1 MTIGKT
7 VPELDALSAPVVGTD
22 VLTFYRSPGPL
33 KRTTASVLNTYITST
48 LGPLATL
55 TPGTGVATAL
65 AINVGSAGAFVT
77 FNGALGTPS
86 SGTLTNATGLP
97 VGTGISGLG
106 TGVSTALAINV
117 GSAGAFTTFNG
128 AGGTPSSL
136 TLTNATG
143 LPLTGLVA
151 STSIAIGV
159 GSIELGNATD
169 TTLARSS
176 AGNVTIEGNL
186 IYRAGGTDVPITDG
200 GTGSS
205 TAADART
212 ALAVVGTADL
222 AASTGAA
229 LVGSIQT
236 ETGATAR
243 TVQTKLRDT
252 KDADDFTSFQVGID
266 ALTPT
271 GGILNLPA
279 GTNTG
284 SGVLTLKKAVT
295 LAGKGMAHQA
305 FYAAGTERGTVLKR
319 AATAAG
325 YGLEFESALNGYGGF
340 GLRDLSVYHYGA
352 NTARAVVRCAGI
364 QRPQMSNVEIATL
377 GSAVADYGL
386 LIEPS
391 GANLTLYGTFLGVC
405 IAAENG
411 SRVATGLGIFEDS
424 NALCFSGGSIGGHV
438 RALEMGGTTLK
449 PINVAFNGV
458 AFEGVYSTDMEHVYV
473 PGGVGVFGPNSL
485 PGNCYIVKL
494 IKISKAQGVTFTGC
508 YFELGSTP
516 ATYNDGVNG
525 TLPLYAVVSLEG
537 ADVSDVTIDSLETCN
552 LYDGGAVGTY
562 VRNRI
567 GQVYDTTRK
576 AALSIRKTSTQTI
589 TAYTETTV
597 LVAGSQLVYRPGDIS
612 YDDATGIGKVHAK
625 GVYRIEGAATFNGFN
640 ALANFVYVRLVTSGG
655 NATGPN
661 ALVDGSTGV
670 PITLPVSS
678 VFPMVAGDTFELKVF
693 QGSGVNQTISNSAE
707 YTRLSVVRVA

>member
-1 MTIGKT
+1 MVDTPRKT
-7 VPELDALSAPVVGTD
+7 FPELQALSAPVADGDLLAV
-22 VLTFYRSPGPL
+22 YRTPGPA
-33 KRTTASVLNTYITST
+33 KRTTASVVATYTGSIATNF
-48 LGPLATL
+48 LAS
-55 TPGTGVATAL
+55 GTGAV
-65 AINVGSAGAFVT
+65 
-77 FNGALGTPS
+77 
-86 SGTLTNATGLP
+86 
-97 VGTGISGLG
+97 
-106 TGVSTALAINV
+106 
-117 GSAGAFTTFNG
+117 
-128 AGGTPSSL
+128 
-136 TLTNATG
+136 
-143 LPLTGLVA
+143 
-151 STSIAIGV
+151 
-159 GSIELGNATD
+159 
-169 TTLARSS
+169 
-176 AGNVTIEGNL
+176 
-186 IYRAGGTDVPITDG
+186 
-200 GTGSS
+200 
-205 TAADART
+205 ART
-212 ALAVVGTADL
+212 
-222 AASTGAA
+222 S
-229 LVGSIQT
+229 QN
-236 ETGATAR
+236 
-243 TVQTKLRDT
+243 KMRDT

-266 ALTPT
+266 ALTAT

-295 LAGKGMAHQA
+295 LAGKGIAHNA
-305 FYAAGTERGTVLKR
+305 FYAAGTERGTVIKR

-340 GLRDLSVYHYGA
+340 GLRDVSVYHYGA

-377 GSAVADYGL
+377 GNTVADYGL

-391 GANLTLYGTFLGVC
+391 SGGNITLYGTFLGVC

-458 AFEGVYSTDMEHVYV
+458 AFEGVYSTDMEHAYV
-473 PGGVGVFGPNSL
+473 PGGVGIFGPGSL

-494 IKISKAQGVTFTGC
+494 IKITKARGVTFTGC
-508 YFELGSTP
+508 YFEIGGTP

-525 TLPLYAVVSLEG
+525 TLPLYPVVSLEG
-537 ADVSDVTIDSLETCN
+537 ANVSDVTIDSLETCN

-562 VRNRI
+562 VRNQQ

-597 LVAGSQLVYRPGDIS
+597 LVAGSQLEYRPGDIS
-612 YDDATGIGKVHAK
+612 YNDATGVGTVYAK
-625 GVYRIEGAATFNGFN
+625 GVYRIEGVATFEGFN
-640 ALANFVYVRLVTSGG
+640 ALANFVYARLVTSGG
-655 NATGPN
+655 NAIGHN
-661 ALVDGSTGV
+661 ALVDGSTGIPV
-670 PITLPVSS
+670 TLTVGS
-678 VFPMVAGDTFELKVF
+678 TFFLGVGGTFSLKVF
-693 QGSGVNQTISNSAE
+693 QGSGVNQTISSSAE

>member
-1 MTIGKT
+1 MVDTPRKT
-7 VPELDALSAPVVGTD
+7 FPELQALTAPLVDSD
-22 VLTFYRSPGPL
+22 VLAVYRTPGPA
-33 KRTTASVLNTYITST
+33 KRTTASVLGTYVNTVIGTAFTRT
-48 LGPLATL
+48 LLATANQAAFL
-55 TPGTGVATAL
+55 AAFGQIDVVETDFLQAGTGA
-65 AINVGSAGAFVT
+65 VT
-77 FNGALGTPS
+77 R
-86 SGTLTNATGLP
+86 TGQ
-97 VGTGISGLG
+97 
-106 TGVSTALAINV
+106 A
-117 GSAGAFTTFNG
+117 
-128 AGGTPSSL
+128 
-136 TLTNATG
+136 
-143 LPLTGLVA
+143 
-151 STSIAIGV
+151 
-159 GSIELGNATD
+159 
-169 TTLARSS
+169 
-176 AGNVTIEGNL
+176 
-186 IYRAGGTDVPITDG
+186 
-200 GTGSS
+200 
-205 TAADART
+205 
-212 ALAVVGTADL
+212 
-222 AASTGAA
+222 
-229 LVGSIQT
+229 
-236 ETGATAR
+236 
-243 TVQTKLRDT
+243 KLRDT

-266 ALTPT
+266 ALAAT

-284 SGVLTLKKAVT
+284 TGVLTLKKAVT
-295 LAGKGMAHQA
+295 LAGKGIAHNA
-305 FYAAGTERGTVLKR
+305 FYAAGTERGTVIKR

-352 NTARAVVRCAGI
+352 NSARAVVRCAGI

-377 GSAVADYGL
+377 GNTVADYGL

-391 GANLTLYGTFLGVC
+391 SGGNLTLYGTFLGVC

-411 SRVATGLGIFEDS
+411 SRVATALGIFEDS
-424 NALCFSGGSIGGHV
+424 NALCFSGGSFGGHV

-473 PGGVGVFGPNSL
+473 ANGVGVSGPSSL

-525 TLPLYAVVSLEG
+525 TWPLYAVVSLEG
-537 ADVSDVTIDSLETCN
+537 ANVSDVTIDSLETCN
-552 LYDGGAVGTY
+552 LYDGGAIGTY
-562 VRNRI
+562 VRHRLGN
-567 GQVYDTTRK
+567 VYDTTRK
-576 AALSIRKTSTQTI
+576 AALSIRKTATQTI

-612 YDDATGIGKVHAK
+612 YNDATGVGTIHTK
-625 GVYRIEGAATFNGFN
+625 GVYLFEGAATFNGFN

-661 ALVDGSTGV
+661 ALVDGSTGI

-678 VFPMVAGDTFELKVF
+678 LLPMSAGDTFELKVF